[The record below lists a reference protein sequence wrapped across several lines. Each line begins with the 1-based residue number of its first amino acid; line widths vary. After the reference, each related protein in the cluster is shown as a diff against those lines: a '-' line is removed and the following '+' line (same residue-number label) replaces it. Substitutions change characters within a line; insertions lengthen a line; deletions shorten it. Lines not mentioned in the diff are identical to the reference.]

1 MPCRHSLF
9 LALAAVLL
17 PLTAAASSPAAPPPP
32 PDLAAVFRDPPV
44 AARPYVWWHWMG
56 PNFSTAGITKDLE
69 AMAAAGIG
77 GATIFNLTSAVQET
91 QAPTQN
97 NPWPDQ
103 TYRSHAYWTALRHA
117 ASEARR
123 LGLEVGLHNTVG
135 YSTTGG
141 PWIDEERA
149 IQKLVWR
156 SVEAATTT
164 ATDSSPAT
172 SLRVH
177 LPRPDAPRYSGYG
190 SMGQIAKFYRDIAIL
205 ALPAGD
211 APVPPQQVH
220 DLSSLLGPDDQLTWT
235 PPTPGRWQFLRF
247 GHAPTGYAP
256 HPVPDDLIGK
266 VLEADKL
273 SLAQTRHHWEN
284 VLAPLAT
291 ELGQPVGQH
300 LRHFLIDSYEA
311 GHQSWTPGLRETF
324 RQRYGYDPIRWLPT
338 LGQPLRGGDP
348 KKTNPLRLLGDEALT
363 ARFEHDYRTL
373 VSDLYYENG
382 WKPAAD
388 LIRAAGATLQFEP
401 YTGPFDTY
409 EGTALADL
417 PMGEFWTGGKGG
429 IDHRIVAA
437 ARAAGRTLVGAEAFT
452 GRPEISQWTETPA
465 FLKLSADGTFAS
477 GVNRLILHHWVHQPF
492 DDRHQPGMGMGWW
505 GTHFGR
511 HQTWFEPGQEFFRYL
526 GSVQALL
533 QRGETPADHL
543 SVAAAENN
551 GDAIAW
557 RGFRETLTVRD
568 GLVHTPVG
576 RAYRLL
582 HVPHSG
588 ALAPADVR
596 RLAELIRAGATVVS
610 PRPSRSPGLA
620 NYPAC
625 DAEVAALATE
635 LWGPAP
641 ADGQP
646 PADDAVRPLGAGRL
660 FVSGKLPAARRALG
674 LRDFVGLSGDSWKHL
689 RTHHRRETPTAPG
702 RPTDLVFIANLSD
715 QAQSFTATFGLFDR
729 APELWDAETGTRT
742 AAPPSAWRVA
752 DGRTELRLTLGAVKS
767 VFVVFPP
774 RPSPDLAA
782 APAPLSPSTST
793 PLAGPWRVEFASP
806 VDTVAPLEFAAL
818 ASLSEHPEP
827 AVRHFAGTATYR
839 LRFPAPA
846 ANAAAGE
853 RVFLDLGQVE
863 CIARVTL
870 NGRDLGVLWHPP
882 FRIEVTDALRPGDN
896 ELAVAVS
903 TTWHNRLVGDEREPA
918 DFEWGKDR
926 GPTMGRALGAYP
938 EWFLKNQPRPSTG
951 RKAFVTWF
959 YHREDTP
966 LRPSGLLGPV
976 TLMLHSDIAPFPTRP
991 SER

>member
-1 MPCRHSLF
+1 MRLPAVL
-9 LALAAVLL
+9 LALAATLA
-17 PLTAAASSPAAPPPP
+17 PAFAA

-56 PNFSTAGITKDLE
+56 PNFSTEGITKDLE
-69 AMAAAGIG
+69 AMAASGIG

-91 QAPTQN
+91 QAPTRD
-97 NPWPDQ
+97 NPWPEQ
-103 TYRSHAYWTALRHA
+103 TYRSPAYWAALRHA
-117 ASEARR
+117 VSEARR

-141 PWIDEERA
+141 PWITEERA

-164 ATDSSPAT
+164 ASGPLKVA
-172 SLRVH
+172 

-190 SMGQIAKFYRDIAIL
+190 SMGQITKHYRDIATL
-205 ALPAGD
+205 ALPAGTD
-211 APVPPQQVH
+211 PVQPQQVH
-220 DLSSLLGPDDQLTWT
+220 DLSSLLGSDDQLTWT

-247 GHAPTGYAP
+247 GHAPTGVAP

-284 VLAPLAT
+284 VLAPLAA
-291 ELGQPVGQH
+291 ELGSPVGQH

-324 RQRYGYDPIRWLPT
+324 RQRYGYDPVRWLPT
-338 LGQPLRGGDP
+338 LGQPLRGED
-348 KKTNPLRLLGDEALT
+348 KKLKPLRLLGDATLT
-363 ARFEHDYRTL
+363 ARFEHDYCTL
-373 VSDLYYENG
+373 LSDLYYENG
-382 WKPAAD
+382 WRPAAEM
-388 LIRAAGATLQFEP
+388 IRAAGATLQLEP

-437 ARAAGRTLVGAEAFT
+437 ARAAGRRLVGAEAFT

-477 GVNRLILHHWVHQPF
+477 GVNRLVLHHWVHQPF

-526 GSVQALL
+526 GRVQALL
-533 QRGETPADHL
+533 QRGETPAEHL
-543 SVAAAENN
+543 SVAAAEND

-557 RGFRETLTVRD
+557 RGFRENLTVRD
-568 GLVHTPVG
+568 GLVHTPAG

-582 HVPHSG
+582 HVPHPGS
-588 ALAPADVR
+588 LDPADIR
-596 RLAELIRAGATVVS
+596 RLGGLIRAGASVVS
-610 PRPSRSPGLA
+610 PRPIRAPGLA

-625 DAEVAALATE
+625 DAEVAALANE

-641 ADGQP
+641 DDGQP

-660 FVSGKLPAARRALG
+660 FTSGKLPAARRALG
-674 LRDFVGLSGDSWKHL
+674 LRDFVGLANDAWKNI
-689 RTHHRRETPTAPG
+689 RTHHRREASPVG
-702 RPTDLVFIANLSD
+702 PTDFVFLANLSD
-715 QAQSFTATFGLFDR
+715 QPQSFTTFFGLSGR

-742 AAPPSAWRVA
+742 AAAASDWRVT
-752 DGRTELRLTLGAVKS
+752 DGRTELQLTLGAVKS

-774 RPSPDLAA
+774 RPSPGLAP
-782 APAPLSPSTST
+782 APAPLAPAVATRL
-793 PLAGPWRVEFASP
+793 PGPWHLTFTSP
-806 VDTVAPLEFAAL
+806 VDTVAPLDL
-818 ASLSEHPEP
+818 ASLSSLSEHPSP
-827 AVRHFAGTATYR
+827 AVRYFAGTVTCR
-839 LRFPAPA
+839 TRFESPA
-846 ANAAAGE
+846 APTSPGG

-882 FRIEVTDALRPGDN
+882 FRLEITDALRPGAN
-896 ELAVAVS
+896 VLAIAVS
-903 TTWHNRLVGDEREPA
+903 TTWHNRLIGDEQEPA

-926 GPTMGRALGAYP
+926 GPTMGRALGSYP
-938 EWFLKNQPRPSTG
+938 EWFLKNQPRPSPG
-951 RKAFVTWF
+951 RKAFVTWL
-959 YHREDTP
+959 YHRENTP

-976 TLMLHSDIAPFPTRP
+976 TLSTYALQPDPLH
-991 SER
+991 

>member
-1 MPCRHSLF
+1 MRFLAPL
-9 LALAAVLL
+9 LALAATLAPAL
-17 PLTAAASSPAAPPPP
+17 AAPA
-32 PDLAAVFRDPPV
+32 PDLAAAFLNPPPS
-44 AARPYVWWHWMG
+44 ARPYVWWHWMG
-56 PNFSTAGITKDLE
+56 PNFSKAGITKDLE
-69 AMAAAGIG
+69 AMAASGIG

-103 TYRSHAYWTALRHA
+103 TYRSPAYWDALRHA
-117 ASEARR
+117 AAEGRR
-123 LGLEVGLHNTVG
+123 LGLEIGLHNTVG

-149 IQKLVWR
+149 IQKLIWR

-164 ATDSSPAT
+164 DSAPAT

-190 SMGQIAKFYRDIAIL
+190 SMGQIAKHYRDIAIL
-205 ALPAGD
+205 ALPAGTD
-211 APVPPQQVH
+211 PVPPQQVH
-220 DLSSLLGPDDQLTWT
+220 DVTAHLGPDDQLTWT

-284 VLAPLAT
+284 VLAPLAA
-291 ELGQPVGQH
+291 ELGAPVGQH

-324 RQRYGYDPIRWLPT
+324 RQRYGYDPVRWLPT

-348 KKTNPLRLLGDEALT
+348 KKTTPLRLLGDATLT

-382 WKPAAD
+382 WRPAAE

-409 EGTALADL
+409 EGTALADF

-429 IDHRIVAA
+429 IDHRIIAS

-477 GVNRLILHHWVHQPF
+477 GVNRLVLHHWVHQPF

-511 HQTWFEPGQEFFRYL
+511 HQTWFEPGQAFFRYL
-526 GSVQALL
+526 GRVQALL
-533 QRGETPADHL
+533 QRGETPAEHL

-557 RGFRETLTVRD
+557 RGFRHDLTVRD
-568 GLVHTPVG
+568 GLIHTPAG

-588 ALAPADVR
+588 ALAPADIR
-596 RLAELIRAGATVVS
+596 RLGELIRAGATVVS
-610 PRPSRSPGLA
+610 PRPIRAPGLA

-625 DAEVAALATE
+625 DTEVAALATE
-635 LWGPAP
+635 LWGPDASSQISNSKSEIASP
-641 ADGQP
+641 RDAA
-646 PADDAVRPLGAGRL
+646 PADDAVRSLGEGRL
-660 FVSGKLPAARRALG
+660 FTSGKLPAARRALG
-674 LRDFVGLSGDSWKHL
+674 LRDFVGLANDAWKHI
-689 RTHHRRETPTAPG
+689 RTHQRREATPTGPA
-702 RPTDLVFIANLSD
+702 DFVFLANLSD
-715 QAQSFTATFGLFDR
+715 QPQSFTAYFGLADR

-742 AAPPSAWRVA
+742 AAASSAWRVT
-752 DGRTELRLTLGAVKS
+752 DGRTELQLTLGAVKS

-774 RPSPDLAA
+774 RPTPGLAP
-782 APAPLSPSTST
+782 APAPLPPATLQT
-793 PLAGPWRVEFASP
+793 LAGPWQVEFASP
-806 VDTVAPLEFAAL
+806 VDRVAPVQLPTL
-818 ASLSEHPEP
+818 ASLSTHTTP
-827 AVRHFAGTATYR
+827 AVRYFAGTATYR

-853 RVFLDLGQVE
+853 RVFLDLGKVE

-882 FRIEVTDALRPGDN
+882 FRIEITDTLRSGDN
-896 ELAVAVS
+896 ELAIAVS
-903 TTWHNRLVGDEREPA
+903 TTWHNRLVGDEQEPA

-959 YHREDTP
+959 YHRPDTA

-976 TLMLHSDIAPFPTRP
+976 ELHRHPALKN
-991 SER
+991 

>member
-1 MPCRHSLF
+1 MPCRHSRF

-17 PLTAAASSPAAPPPP
+17 PLAAAASSPSAPPPP
-32 PDLAAVFRDPPV
+32 PDLATVFRDPPV
-44 AARPYVWWHWMG
+44 DARPYVWWHWMG

-103 TYRSHAYWTALRHA
+103 TYRSPAYWAALRHA

-156 SVEAATTT
+156 SVEADSSATTDS
-164 ATDSSPAT
+164 ATAT

-338 LGQPLRGGDP
+338 LGQPLRGDD
-348 KKTNPLRLLGDEALT
+348 KKLKPLRLLGDEALT

-437 ARAAGRTLVGAEAFT
+437 ARAAGRGLVGAEAFT

-526 GSVQALL
+526 GRVQALL

-568 GLVHTPVG
+568 GLVHTPAG

-588 ALAPADVR
+588 ALTPADIR

-660 FVSGKLPAARRALG
+660 FTSGKLPAARRALG

-702 RPTDLVFIANLSD
+702 RPTDLVFVANLSD
-715 QAQSFTATFGLFDR
+715 QPQSFTATFGLSDR

-742 AAPPSAWRVA
+742 AAAPSAWRVA

-806 VDTVAPLEFAAL
+806 VDTVAPLDLAAL

-839 LRFPAPA
+839 LRFPTPA

-882 FRIEVTDALRPGDN
+882 FRVEITDALRAGDN
-896 ELAVAVS
+896 ELALAVS

-976 TLMLHSDIAPFPTRP
+976 KLQRESL
-991 SER
+991 